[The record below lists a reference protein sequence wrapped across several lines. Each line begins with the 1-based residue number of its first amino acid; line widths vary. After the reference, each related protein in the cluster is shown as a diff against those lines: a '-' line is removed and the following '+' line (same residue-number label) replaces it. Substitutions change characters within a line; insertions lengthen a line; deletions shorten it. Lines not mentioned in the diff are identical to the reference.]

1 MNENIL
7 KSLDSSEKETLQK
20 GLQSLIEQTYIVENE
35 YKILNENYNSLR
47 AMVDEIIEVLPSAL
61 WILDKEKKYYFAKSR
76 SLEKT

>member
-47 AMVDEIIEVLPSAL
+47 AMVDEI
-61 WILDKEKKYYFAKSR
+61 SR
-76 SLEKT
+76 FCLVRFGF

>member
-47 AMVDEIIEVLPSAL
+47 AMVDEIIEV
-61 WILDKEKKYYFAKSR
+61 
-76 SLEKT
+76 